1 MKMFQSDWTKV
12 SSLRQVYDDMVD
24 FAKSTGGSTE
34 HLCSWED
41 FKKNMKGVEGL
52 ESIPEDYRDYDVKI
66 TADRKVVESFNGY
79 DSETNLNH

>member
-34 HLCSWED
+34 HLCSWEK
-41 FKKNMKGVEGL
+41 FKENMKGVGRL
-52 ESIPEDYRDYDVKI
+52 KNIPEEYRDYDVKI
-66 TADRKVVESFNGY
+66 TEDGKIVESFNGHNY
-79 DSETNLNH
+79 VTDLNH